1 MTCRDRR
8 IPFRFSAAV
17 GGVVVALAAAA
28 CTSDS
33 GGSGGRISVEE
44 FEGKAKSV
52 TAGAPCPFAFDV
64 ARALKTVGANRPV
77 VPDSPPAEG
86 GSSPAEPAQP
96 ARPSGPTS
104 PAMPAIPAVPARS
117 SISCSYLVGDAD
129 LSLTVIA
136 SPAAKTAQNFALPLL
151 MHDGGMAMDQA
162 TTFVSTL
169 LPPGSARVTP
179 GAGTAAFYRVPV
191 SGDGDIGLVVGVEGH
206 DDADAPLPDLTGAHL
221 ETLAM
226 ELGKA
231 VKG

>member
-1 MTCRDRR
+1 MTSRDRR
-8 IPFRFSAAV
+8 VPFRFSAAV

-33 GGSGGRISVEE
+33 GGSGRISVEE
-44 FEGKAKSV
+44 FEGMAKSV

-64 ARALKTVGANRPV
+64 AGALKAAGANRPV

-86 GSSPAEPAQP
+86 DSSPAQPAHP
-96 ARPSGPTS
+96 ARPSGPTG
-104 PAMPAIPAVPARS
+104 PAMPAMPVVPARS
-117 SISCSYLVGDAD
+117 SINCSYLVGDAD

-151 MHDGGMAMDQA
+151 MHDGEMAMDQA
-162 TTFVSTL
+162 TTFLSTL
-169 LPPGSARVTP
+169 VPPGSARVTP

-206 DDADAPLPDLTGAHL
+206 DDADAPLPDLSGAHL